1 MHQLDHKSTMSERN
15 VRKMARL
22 NLPYGIDNFEKLRER
37 NCYYVDKT
45 KFLKELLSRT
55 FDVNLVTRPRRFGK
69 TLMMSMLSEFF
80 DIRKDS
86 KKLFEGL
93 EVLKDKDFCA
103 KWMNK
108 WPVLFL
114 TLKDVAG
121 DSFEDAYEILKF
133 VIASLYGTHRY
144 LLDSENVLSTDKKIF
159 SRLLDQMGS
168 MADLKVALL
177 VLMRMMKAHY
187 GKNVILLIDE
197 YDVPLSKASDNGYY
211 KEMLNVIRTLLGI
224 VWKTNPNLQFAVVT
238 GCLRIAKESIFT
250 GANNFISNSISSIKY
265 QDAFGFNE
273 AEVKKLL
280 QEANLTD
287 ALPEMKKWYDGY
299 IFGEEEIYCP
309 WDVINHIDALMT
321 NQKAKPKNYWLDT
334 SHNNIIKQFIDH
346 PKIDVTDDFETL
358 LSGGVIQKNI
368 REDLTYDIAHSS
380 EDNLWSILYLTGYL
394 TQVLPENLPG
404 GMSLND
410 NNTAL
415 RIPNEE
421 VKSVFGSTVKK
432 WFEEK
437 IVDHNR
443 SALFKAWWN
452 GDADALTQEVTDI
465 LFGTI
470 SYFDYKED
478 FYHAFVAGLFSGAG
492 YDVRTNSEQGMGRAD
507 IVIRE
512 RNRRRAIVIEAKW
525 TGKNGDT
532 LEKCCEE
539 ALQQIK
545 KKQYMK
551 NLLDE
556 GYQTVLCYGAAFR
569 GKLCMIKLA
578 DKSV

>member
-1 MHQLDHKSTMSERN
+1 
-15 VRKMARL
+15 MARL
-22 NLPYGIDNFEKLRER
+22 NLPYGIDNFAKLRES

-45 KFLKELLSRT
+45 NFLKELLSRT
-55 FDVNLVTRPRRFGK
+55 FDVNLITRPRRFGK

-93 EVLKDKDFCA
+93 EVSKDKDFCA
-103 KWMNK
+103 TWMNK

-114 TLKDVAG
+114 TLKDVSG
-121 DSFEDAYEILKF
+121 DSFEDAYGSLEQI
-133 VIASLYGTHRY
+133 IAKLCMEHDY
-144 LLDSENVLSTDKKIF
+144 LLKSNQINKVDLEHF
-159 SRLLDQMGS
+159 SRLMSCKGNRTEIQFSLDT
-168 MADLKVALL
+168 LL
-177 VLMRMMKAHY
+177 RMMQAHY
-187 GKNVILLIDE
+187 GQSVILLIDE
-197 YDVPLSKASDNGYY
+197 YDVPLSKANDNGHY
-211 KEMLNVIRTLLGI
+211 KKMLNIIKKLLGM

-250 GANNFISNSISSIKY
+250 GANNFISNSISDIKY

-273 AEVKKLL
+273 TEVKKLL
-280 QEANLTD
+280 RDANLTD

-358 LSGGVIQKNI
+358 LSGGVIKKMI

-394 TQVLPENLPG
+394 TQVLPENLPE

-410 NNTAL
+410 DNTAL

-421 VKSVFGSTVKK
+421 VKSVFEYTVKK

-437 IVDHNR
+437 VVAHNR
-443 SALFKAWWN
+443 SSLFKAWWN
-452 GDADALTQEVTDI
+452 GDANALTQEVTDI

-492 YDVRTNSEQGMGRAD
+492 YDVRTNSEQGTGRAD
-507 IVIRE
+507 IIIRE

-525 TGKNGDT
+525 TGKHGDD
-532 LEKCCEE
+532 LEKSCNE

-545 KKQYMK
+545 EKQYMK